1 MSRESIKISCYN
13 SRGGKK
19 EGKERKEMRLSVLQ
33 ELLRSLM
40 KQADDVLLAPSSSLR
55 IFSGLFF
62 KEFLS
67 RESSSS
73 SSSSSTTQ
81 KSIIHSRGSEVCNCR
96 SRLRTLSFMA
106 AAAGEEEWKLPPHP
120 KIPKGKKVTIIILDG
135 WGENIPDRFNAIAVA
150 ETPAMDHLKT
160 VMNIFTETHDVKLE
174 LPDSLVSSILL
185 FPIACF

>member
-1 MSRESIKISCYN
+1 MSRESIKISYYN

-19 EGKERKEMRLSVLQ
+19 EEKERKEMGLLVLQ
-33 ELLRSLM
+33 ELLTSLM
-40 KQADDVLLAPSSSLR
+40 KQADDVLSAPSSSLR

-73 SSSSSTTQ
+73 STTQ
-81 KSIIHSRGSEVCNCR
+81 KSILHSRGSEVCNCR

-106 AAAGEEEWKLPPHP
+106 AAAAAGGEEEWKLPPHP

-160 VMNIFTETHDVKLE
+160 VMN
-174 LPDSLVSSILL
+174 P
-185 FPIACF
+185 

>member
-1 MSRESIKISCYN
+1 VEER
-13 SRGGKK
+13 KK
-19 EGKERKEMRLSVLQ
+19 KKERKEMGLLVLQ

-40 KQADDVLLAPSSSLR
+40 KQADDVLLAPSCSLR

-67 RESSSS
+67 RESSR
-73 SSSSSTTQ
+73 SSTTQ
-81 KSIIHSRGSEVCNCR
+81 KSILHSRGSEVCNCR

-106 AAAGEEEWKLPPHP
+106 AAGGEEEWKLPPHP

-160 VMNIFTETHDVKLE
+160 VMN
-174 LPDSLVSSILL
+174 SLR
-185 FPIACF
+185 PMT

>member
-1 MSRESIKISCYN
+1 
-13 SRGGKK
+13 
-19 EGKERKEMRLSVLQ
+19 
-33 ELLRSLM
+33 M

-73 SSSSSTTQ
+73 SSSRTQ
-81 KSIIHSRGSEVCNCR
+81 KSILHSRGSEVCNCR

-106 AAAGEEEWKLPPHP
+106 AAAAAAGGEEEWKLPPHP

-160 VMNIFTETHDVKLE
+160 VMN
-174 LPDSLVSSILL
+174 SLR
-185 FPIACF
+185 PMM

>member
-1 MSRESIKISCYN
+1 MHMHTFHPFATLVDRIAIGSV
-13 SRGGKK
+13 GVAGKHQK
-19 EGKERKEMRLSVLQ
+19 FRTTTLVEERKKKKERKEMGLLVLQ

-40 KQADDVLLAPSSSLR
+40 KQADDVLLAPSSSLF

-73 SSSSSTTQ
+73 SSTTQ
-81 KSIIHSRGSEVCNCR
+81 KSILHSQGSEVCNCR

-106 AAAGEEEWKLPPHP
+106 AAGGEEGWKLPPHP

-135 WGENIPDRFNAIAVA
+135 WGENISDRFNAIAVA

-160 VMNIFTETHDVKLE
+160 VMNS
-174 LPDSLVSSILL
+174 PR
-185 FPIACF
+185 PMM

>member
-1 MSRESIKISCYN
+1 MHTFTHLQTLVDRIAIGSVRVAEKHQNFVLQLSWRK
-13 SRGGKK
+13 GK
-19 EGKERKEMRLSVLQ
+19 EEEKERKEMGLLVLQ
-33 ELLRSLM
+33 ELLRSLI
-40 KQADDVLLAPSSSLR
+40 KHADDVLLAPSSSLR
-55 IFSGLFF
+55 IFSVLFF

-73 SSSSSTTQ
+73 STTQ
-81 KSIIHSRGSEVCNCR
+81 KSILHSRGSEVCNCR

-106 AAAGEEEWKLPPHP
+106 AAGGEEEWKLPPHP

-160 VMNIFTETHDVKLE
+160 VTNSQRPMM
-174 LPDSLVSSILL
+174 
-185 FPIACF
+185 

>member
-1 MSRESIKISCYN
+1 
-13 SRGGKK
+13 
-19 EGKERKEMRLSVLQ
+19 
-33 ELLRSLM
+33 M

-67 RESSSS
+67 PESSSS
-73 SSSSSTTQ
+73 SSSSSSSRTQ
-81 KSIIHSRGSEVCNCR
+81 KSILHSRGSEVCNCR
-96 SRLRTLSFMA
+96 SRLLTLSFMA
-106 AAAGEEEWKLPPHP
+106 AAGAAGGEEEWKLPLHP

-160 VMNIFTETHDVKLE
+160 VMN
-174 LPDSLVSSILL
+174 SLR
-185 FPIACF
+185 PK

>member
-1 MSRESIKISCYN
+1 M
-13 SRGGKK
+13 G
-19 EGKERKEMRLSVLQ
+19 LLVLQ
-33 ELLRSLM
+33 ELLTSLM
-40 KQADDVLLAPSSSLR
+40 KQADDVLSAPSSSLR

-73 SSSSSTTQ
+73 STTQ
-81 KSIIHSRGSEVCNCR
+81 KSILHSRGSEVCNCR

-106 AAAGEEEWKLPPHP
+106 AAAAAGGEEEWKLPPHP

-160 VMNIFTETHDVKLE
+160 VMN
-174 LPDSLVSSILL
+174 P
-185 FPIACF
+185 